1 MSLPKNITLFYVA
14 GILSIIIGIIYA
26 VILINGSSAPDG
38 LMGIYILFWL
48 IPVFAIVLIDRFLV
62 KKFGNQKVNKVQFSF
77 LLFIVLLWIV
87 RAIANL

>member
-1 MSLPKNITLFYVA
+1 MSLPKNLTLFYVA
-14 GILSIIIGIIYA
+14 GILSIIVGIIYA
-26 VILINGSSAPDG
+26 VILINGNSAPDG